1 MSERLKKTLP
11 LLNSLHRSP
20 SRRRKDILRDAPTD
34 LILSICE
41 LALNVL
47 RGNIPLTTKQYRVL
61 KIQKKWI
68 KLFDDKRA
76 SVERKRKVINQSGGF
91 LLPLLSV
98 AIPFISSLI
107 ASRNN

>member
-1 MSERLKKTLP
+1 MSDCLKKSLP
-11 LLNSLHRSP
+11 LLKSIHRSTP
-20 SRRRKDILRDAPTD
+20 QRRKDILRDAHKD

-47 RGNIPLTTKQYRVL
+47 RGNVPLTSKQYRVF
-61 KIQKKWI
+61 KKQKKFI
-68 KLFDDKRA
+68 KLFADKRA
-76 SVERKRKVINQSGGF
+76 SIETKRKVINQSGGF

-98 AIPFISSLI
+98 AVPFITSLI

>member
-47 RGNIPLTTKQYRVL
+47 RGNIPLTTKQYRVFLTKNKKNGSNYLLIKERPL
-61 KIQKKWI
+61 KEKG
-68 KLFDDKRA
+68 KLLINPEDFFCLC
-76 SVERKRKVINQSGGF
+76 SV
-91 LLPLLSV
+91 
-98 AIPFISSLI
+98 
-107 ASRNN
+107 